1 VNKFKKL
8 LISFILFMFFV
19 YLWLILGRSSCTQV
33 FAPIENRELGV
44 LEIAQTLILLVT
56 VYIGLDQILKSI
68 RTKDWAVFFWGVFTS
83 VLLFV
88 LLEEID
94 YGLHYYDY
102 LLGNEPYHSNI
113 NGTFRNIHNQGN
125 NNVIIKTIILIL
137 QISILGFVPFFNLS
151 IGNKIFDKK
160 YAICF
165 WVITLITPI
174 LSLTLSRY
182 LPLIEVEKLR
192 ESQLLAEM
200 RELGYYFILWVFIKE
215 YRVELRNTRFFI
227 KAGVER

>member
-1 VNKFKKL
+1 M
-8 LISFILFMFFV
+8 SFMFFV
-19 YLWLILGRSSCTQV
+19 YLWLIIDHLSCTQI

-44 LEIAQTLILLVT
+44 LELAQTLILLIT
-56 VYIGLDQILKSI
+56 LYLGLRQILESI
-68 RTKDWAVFFWGVFTS
+68 RINDLSIFFWGIFTFI
-83 VLLFV
+83 LLFV
-88 LLEEID
+88 LLEEVD

-137 QISILGFVPFFNLS
+137 QIIILGFVPFYNFS
-151 IGNKIFDKK
+151 IGNKVFDKK

-174 LSLTLSRY
+174 LSFALTRY

-192 ESQLLAEM
+192 ESQILAEM

-215 YRVELRNTRFFI
+215 YGGELRNTRFII
-227 KAGVER
+227 KAAAGR